1 MKNQKDECL
10 ENKRSGKSAINV
22 EVNDVSYKDTH
33 PAGYCHD
40 KEIGID
46 RSSWMIH
53 LKDERCMSGLSL
65 PGTHDTMSFYGGDI
79 VACQTASLKTQL
91 ESGIRVLDIRCCEEK
106 GKFVIYHGPVFQK
119 ATFDDVLD
127 TIYLFLIHHQAETI
141 YMRIQQEHSSSDSFE
156 ETFRTA
162 YFEPR
167 KTLFWNPLESSNP
180 QDPPLRETR
189 GRIVV
194 LQKFGEKYQFGVK
207 WGTLNVQDEY
217 HLDTNW
223 DLYDK
228 WLAVKKHFDDANK
241 SDRSSKKTFVNFLSG
256 SGGSFPYFVAS
267 GQSRPATNGE
277 RLSTG
282 LIALFDKYPDFPRVR
297 GSILFEGTNI
307 LSAARIGEGKMFD
320 KYVGMVMADFP
331 GKELIDAIISLN
343 GEDF

>member
-127 TIYLFLIHHQAETI
+127 TIYLFLRQKQNYRNKRLLIVSGILLHISMHIAV
-141 YMRIQQEHSSSDSFE
+141 MAMLAC
-156 ETFRTA
+156 TA
-162 YFEPR
+162 
-167 KTLFWNPLESSNP
+167 
-180 QDPPLRETR
+180 
-189 GRIVV
+189 
-194 LQKFGEKYQFGVK
+194 
-207 WGTLNVQDEY
+207 
-217 HLDTNW
+217 
-223 DLYDK
+223 
-228 WLAVKKHFDDANK
+228 LA
-241 SDRSSKKTFVNFLSG
+241 T
-256 SGGSFPYFVAS
+256 
-267 GQSRPATNGE
+267 QE
-277 RLSTG
+277 RLR
-282 LIALFDKYPDFPRVR
+282 L
-297 GSILFEGTNI
+297 TNLTSSFHLKMEHL
-307 LSAARIGEGKMFD
+307 LSKRT
-320 KYVGMVMADFP
+320 
-331 GKELIDAIISLN
+331 
-343 GEDF
+343 